1 MSEYEMATLEISRAG
16 LEISRWH
23 MMISAVGTLLSS
35 SLIAWGL
42 WLMTKASRNRS
53 REIDELARTFRQQGE
68 AQIEALRQQGETLRQ
83 QGAAQVEALRQ
94 QGETLRQQGET
105 LRQQGEGQV
114 EALRQQSAALA
125 ELLRR
130 TA

>member
-1 MSEYEMATLEISRAG
+1 MTEYETVALEISRAG

-23 MMISAVGTLLSS
+23 MIISAAGTLLSS

-53 REIDELARTFRQQGE
+53 REIDELATTFRQQGE
-68 AQIEALRQQGETLRQ
+68 AQIEVLRQQGEVLRQQGETQAETLRQ
-83 QGAAQVEALRQ
+83 QGEALRQ
-94 QGETLRQQGET
+94 QGETLRQQGEA
-105 LRQQGEGQV
+105 QV

>member
-1 MSEYEMATLEISRAG
+1 MSEYEMATLEISR
-16 LEISRWH
+16 WH
-23 MMISAVGTLLSS
+23 MLISAVGTLLSS

-68 AQIEALRQQGETLRQ
+68 
-83 QGAAQVEALRQ
+83 
-94 QGETLRQQGET
+94 T

>member
-1 MSEYEMATLEISRAG
+1 MTEYETVTLEISRAG

-23 MMISAVGTLLSS
+23 MIISAVGTILSS
-35 SLIAWGL
+35 CLIAWGL

-53 REIDELARTFRQQGE
+53 REIDELAKTFRQQNE
-68 AQIEALRQQGETLRQ
+68 AQIE
-83 QGAAQVEALRQ
+83 V
-94 QGETLRQQGET
+94 

-114 EALRQQSAALA
+114 EALRQQTAALA

>member
-1 MSEYEMATLEISRAG
+1 MNEYEMAA

-23 MMISAVGTLLSS
+23 MLISAVGTLLSS

-68 AQIEALRQQGETLRQ
+68 A
-83 QGAAQVEALRQ
+83 
-94 QGETLRQQGET
+94 
-105 LRQQGEGQV
+105 
-114 EALRQQSAALA
+114 
-125 ELLRR
+125 
-130 TA
+130 

>member
-1 MSEYEMATLEISRAG
+1 MTEYETVTLEISRAG

-23 MMISAVGTLLSS
+23 MIISAVGTILSS

-53 REIDELARTFRQQGE
+53 REIDELATMFRQQGE
-68 AQIEALRQQGETLRQ
+68 AQTEALRQQGETLQ
-83 QGAAQVEALRQ
+83 Q
-94 QGETLRQQGET
+94 QGETLRW
-105 LRQQGEGQV
+105 QGEGQV
-114 EALRQQSAALA
+114 EALRQQTAALA